1 MAQPTGWSPDPISDQ
16 SLISAGSSLVPLPD
30 VKRVRQGEAMPV
42 VVVSGAPSGCQEV
55 GPSRGSD
62 SSDSDLDE
70 NAGVEE
76 LILIAAMASEQR
88 LDPGHAGGEDYQ
100 GGLIE
105 ASTENRERLV
115 GASLESLELA
125 QARRAAELNTTA
137 GIAAEFAADLNVPA
151 GISGKPNSLTHST
164 LCTYNYEYSFTTCSR
179 CCCRAW
185 GCFTSQRN
193 QKKTRTRYCCHIVTS
208 ASCCNGEMTVRIFIF
223 FSTSTQ
229 GHLVCNKKAAFCR
242 PNHVLWHS
250 MHSLNALRNE
260 LQRYRKNCYWHQ
272 WTTHSDQVQY
282 ALISRQ
288 IYSHLENTAILQL
301 LVVE

>member
-1 MAQPTGWSPDPISDQ
+1 MTADQTASDMPLFGTMLGQQKHPGHPLWTANADGGATFRVKHLLTTAIIKGYFSKNPSDFKKQYDRAMLKHASAHPVIPQPLAVMQQPNQFYELASSAD
-16 SLISAGSSLVPLPD
+16 AGSDL
-30 VKRVRQGEAMPV
+30 
-42 VVVSGAPSGCQEV
+42 
-55 GPSRGSD
+55 
-62 SSDSDLDE
+62 SDSDLDDSI
-70 NAGVEE
+70 GVEE
-76 LILIAAMASEQR
+76 LTLIAATASEQM

-125 QARRAAELNTTA
+125 QARRAAGLNTTA

-151 GISGKPNSLTHST
+151 GISGKPNSVTHST

-208 ASCCNGEMTVRIFIF
+208 ASCCNGERTVRIFIF
-223 FSTSTQ
+223 FNVDS
-229 GHLVCNKKAAFCR
+229 GPF
-242 PNHVLWHS
+242 S
-250 MHSLNALRNE
+250 M
-260 LQRYRKNCYWHQ
+260 Q
-272 WTTHSDQVQY
+272 
-282 ALISRQ
+282 
-288 IYSHLENTAILQL
+288 
-301 LVVE
+301 